1 MARGWESKSIES
13 QQEEAAEDRAK
24 AREGAQLNADEA
36 SKKRE
41 RELLLLA
48 RASVVQQIEASQNP
62 RHAEMLNRAL
72 QELDSKVA
80 KLE

>member
-24 AREGAQLNADEA
+24 AREGAQLDAHEA
-36 SKKRE
+36 AKIRE
-41 RELLLLA
+41 KELLQLA
-48 RASVVQQIEASQNP
+48 RASIVQQIQASRNP

-72 QELDSKVA
+72 DDLDLKIG
-80 KLE
+80 KLD